1 MNANTEQINDPA
13 WSAAF
18 KMPTTVAVTTIGKLT
33 VSTVNLNDAA
43 LSKTNVYET
52 CVFYPNGD
60 SSVAGRWPTEAEA
73 LMKHVDIVKHEVG
86 HIVARLDLHVI
97 GT

>member
-1 MNANTEQINDPA
+1 MSANAEQLDNLA
-13 WSAAF
+13 WSGAF
-18 KMPTTVAVTTIGKLT
+18 KMPTTVAVTTIGQLT

-60 SSVAGRWPTEAEA
+60 SSVAGRWATEAEA
-73 LMKHVDIVKHEVG
+73 LTKHVDIVKHEVS

-97 GT
+97 